1 MEQIGFIGIKDKKD
15 LLLNIAKV
23 MLKLNKRV
31 LIVDATLM
39 QKLRYI
45 IPKTSSNMTYIS
57 EYDGVDVAVGFMNL
71 MGIANYLGGQTLN
84 YDYILIDSD
93 NPQTI
98 NSFMLQNSKI
108 NFLVTSYDEY
118 EVQKM
123 LENLAILRMPMQFTK
138 LIISADI
145 NNKHEEYLNHLFEN
159 YGVSW
164 SQNKVEFPDTD
175 TDRKVTL
182 TNQLSKEINL
192 KYYTSTYKDSLEYL
206 TSLILEGIVEQAFI
220 RKDIRK
226 NKF

>member
-164 SQNKVEFPDTD
+164 SQNKVEFSDTD

-220 RKDIRK
+220 RKAIRK
-226 NKF
+226 K